1 METLGRHLVVEYY
14 GCDEAKL
21 DAEDVVRAG
30 LLAAANAVG
39 ATVVGQAF
47 HRYAPQGVT
56 GVVLIAESHLSV
68 HTWPESGYAAVDV
81 FTCGGLDPRSAFAV
95 LGRALGAR
103 EARVQ
108 EVVRGL
114 APEVEAG
121 ARLMPED
128 VVLSS
133 RMAHW
138 TLDQA
143 KSGS

>member
-14 GCDEAKL
+14 GCDADHL
-21 DAEDVVRAG
+21 DDVDVVQSA
-30 LLAAANAVG
+30 LLEAAEAVG
-39 ATVVGQAF
+39 ATVIGHAF

-56 GVVLIAESHLSV
+56 GVVLISESHLSV

-81 FTCGGLDPRSAFAV
+81 FTCGGLDPRPAFKV
-95 LGRALGAR
+95 LGRTFIAQ

-114 APEVEAG
+114 AAEVEAG
-121 ARLMPED
+121 EKLLPED

-133 RMAHW
+133 R
-138 TLDQA
+138 LDRWSLQ

>member
-1 METLGRHLVVEYY
+1 METLGRHLVVELYA
-14 GCDEAKL
+14 CDATRLDDVAAVEA
-21 DAEDVVRAG
+21 A
-30 LLAAANAVG
+30 LLEATRAVG
-39 ATVVGQAF
+39 ATVVGHAF

-56 GVVLIAESHLSV
+56 GVVLISESHLSV

-81 FTCGGLDPRSAFAV
+81 FTCGGLDPRPAVAV
-95 LGRALGAR
+95 LGRAFAAG

-121 ARLMPED
+121 AKLLPDD

-133 RMAHW
+133 RLERWM
-138 TLDQA
+138 L
-143 KSGS
+143 